1 MRLISRRTRFSQ
13 TAVTVAVI
21 ALAAAGC
28 GKSSDDAS
36 SDTGSSSGKY
46 SGAGIG
52 LAYDVGGKG
61 DQSFNDA
68 AYAGFQKA
76 EKKFGISGRDIE
88 PQDGESDA
96 DKVQRLEQLAKAGY
110 NPVIGVGYA
119 YAPAVKKVA
128 AEYPKVTFGM
138 IDDSTIKSKNVV
150 DMVFAAEQSSYLAGV
165 AAASATK
172 KDHIGFIGGVDI
184 PLIHT
189 FEAGFDQGAKSVNP
203 KIKIESQY
211 LTQTAEEGGF
221 ASPDKGKD
229 AAQGQ
234 IDAGADVIYHAAGL
248 SGQGVI
254 QAAAAAK
261 VWAIGV
267 DSDQY
272 KQSALA
278 KYKDYILGSALK
290 NVGGAVYD
298 LVQSVYEGKP
308 ESGVVEGTLKTGG
321 VGFADSNPKY
331 KAMTKVVAAVD
342 KAKQDIID
350 GKVTVATK

>member
-1 MRLISRRTRFSQ
+1 M
-13 TAVTVAVI
+13 TVAVI

-28 GKSSDDAS
+28 GKSSQDTGAS
-36 SDTGSSSGKY
+36 STSSSGKY
-46 SGAGIG
+46 NGKGIG
-52 LAYDVGGKG
+52 LAYDIGGKG

-68 AYAGFQKA
+68 AFAGFQKA
-76 EKKFGISGRDIE
+76 EKEFGIGGRDVE
-88 PQDGESDA
+88 PADNETDA

-110 NPVIGVGYA
+110 NPIIGVGFV
-119 YAPAVKKVA
+119 YAPAVKTIA
-128 AEYPKVTFGM
+128 AKYPKITFGI
-138 IDDSTIKSKNVV
+138 IDDNEVTAKNVV

-203 KIKIESQY
+203 KIKISSQY
-211 LTQTAEEGGF
+211 LTQTPAEGGF
-221 ASPDKGKD
+221 SSPDKGKA

-234 IDAGADVIYHAAGL
+234 IDSGADVIYHAAGL

-254 QAAAAAK
+254 QAAATAK
-261 VWAIGV
+261 IWAIGV

-272 KQSALA
+272 GQSALA

-298 LVQSVYEGKP
+298 LVKSVYQGKP
-308 ESGVVEGTLKTGG
+308 ESGVIEGTLKTGG
-321 VGFADSNPKY
+321 VGFADTNPKY
-331 KAMTKVVAAVD
+331 KALTKVVAAVD

-350 GKVTVATK
+350 GKVTVNTK

>member
-1 MRLISRRTRFSQ
+1 M
-13 TAVTVAVI
+13 TVAVI

-28 GKSSDDAS
+28 GKSSQDSGATS
-36 SDTGSSSGKY
+36 TNSSGKY
-46 SGAGIG
+46 NGKGIG
-52 LAYDVGGKG
+52 LAYDIGGKG

-68 AYAGFQKA
+68 AFAGFQKA
-76 EKKFGISGRDIE
+76 EKEFGIGGRDIE

-96 DKVQRLEQLAKAGY
+96 DKVQRLDTLAKAGY
-110 NPVIGVGYA
+110 NPIIGVGYS
-119 YAPAVKKVA
+119 YAPAVKEVA
-128 AEYPKVTFGM
+128 AKYPNITFGM
-138 IDDSTIKSKNVV
+138 IDDSTIQAKNVV

-211 LTQTAEEGGF
+211 LTQTAAEGGF
-221 ASPDKGKD
+221 SSPDKGKT

-254 QAAAAAK
+254 EAAATDK

-272 KQSALA
+272 GQSALA

-298 LVQSVYEGKP
+298 LVKSVYEGKP
-308 ESGVVEGTLKTGG
+308 ESGVVNGTLKTGG
-321 VGFADSNPKY
+321 VGFADTNPKY

-350 GKVTVATK
+350 GKVTVNTK

>member
-1 MRLISRRTRFSQ
+1 M
-13 TAVTVAVI
+13 TVAVI

-28 GKSSDDAS
+28 GKSS
-36 SDTGSSSGKY
+36 SDSGATSTNSSGKY
-46 SGAGIG
+46 NGKGIG
-52 LAYDVGGKG
+52 LAYDIGGKG

-68 AYAGFQKA
+68 AFAGFQKA
-76 EKKFGISGRDIE
+76 EKDFGIGGRDVE
-88 PQDGESDA
+88 PADNETDA
-96 DKVQRLEQLAKAGY
+96 DKVQRLDQLAKAGY
-110 NPVIGVGYA
+110 NPIIGVGFV
-119 YAPAVKKVA
+119 YAPAVKEVA
-128 AEYPKVTFGM
+128 AKYPKITFGI
-138 IDDSTIKSKNVV
+138 IDDNEVTAKNVV

-172 KDHIGFIGGVDI
+172 KDHIGFIGGVDV

-211 LTQTAEEGGF
+211 LTQTPAEGGF
-221 ASPDKGKD
+221 SSPDKGKA

-254 QAAAAAK
+254 QAAATAK

-272 KQSALA
+272 AQSALA

-298 LVQSVYEGKP
+298 LVKSVYEGKP

-321 VGFADSNPKY
+321 VGFADTNPKY

-350 GKVTVATK
+350 GKVTVNTK

>member
-1 MRLISRRTRFSQ
+1 M
-13 TAVTVAVI
+13 TVAVI

-28 GKSSDDAS
+28 GKSS
-36 SDTGSSSGKY
+36 SDSAGDTSSSGKY
-46 SGAGIG
+46 NGKGIG
-52 LAYDVGGKG
+52 LAYDIGGKG

-68 AYAGFQKA
+68 AYSGFQKA
-76 EKKFGISGRDIE
+76 EKDFGIGGRDIE
-88 PQDGESDA
+88 PADNETDA
-96 DKVQRLEQLAKAGY
+96 DKIQRLDELAKAGY
-110 NPVIGVGYA
+110 NPIIGVGFV
-119 YAPAVKKVA
+119 YAPAVKEVA
-128 AEYPKVTFGM
+128 AKYPKITFGV
-138 IDDSTIKSKNVV
+138 IDDNEVKADNVV

-172 KDHIGFIGGVDI
+172 KDHIGFIGGVDV

-211 LTQTAEEGGF
+211 LTQTAQEGGF
-221 ASPDKGKD
+221 SSPDKGKA

-254 QAAAAAK
+254 EAAATAK

-272 KQSALA
+272 AQDALA

-298 LVQSVYEGKP
+298 LVKSVHEGKP
-308 ESGVVEGTLKTGG
+308 EAGVVNGTLKTGG
-321 VGFADSNPKY
+321 VGFADTNPKY

-350 GKVTVATK
+350 GKVTVNTK

>member
-1 MRLISRRTRFSQ
+1 MSRRTRFSQ
-13 TAVTVAVI
+13 AAVAVAVI

-28 GKSSDDAS
+28 GKSSDEAS
-36 SDTGSSSGKY
+36 NDSGKKTGSGYSGK
-46 SGAGIG
+46 GIG
-52 LAYDVGGKG
+52 LAYDIGGKG

-68 AYAGFQKA
+68 AYAGLQKA
-76 EKKFGISGRDIE
+76 QKEFKIGGSDIE

-96 DKVQRLEQLAKAGY
+96 DKVQRLEQLAKSGY
-110 NPVIGVGYA
+110 NPVIGVGFV
-119 YAPAVKKVA
+119 YAPAIKEVA
-128 AEYPKVTFGM
+128 AKFPKVTFGI
-138 IDDSTIKSKNVV
+138 IDDEQDKAANVA
-150 DMVFAAEQSSYLAGV
+150 DLVFHEEQASYLAGV
-165 AAASATK
+165 AAAKTTK
-172 KDHIGFIGGVDI
+172 KNHVGFIGGVDI
-184 PLIHT
+184 PLIHK
-189 FEAGFDQGAKSVNP
+189 FEAGFKQGARSVNP

-211 LTQTAEEGGF
+211 LTETPQEGGF

-229 AAQGQ
+229 AASGQ
-234 IDAGADVIYHAAGL
+234 IESGADVIYHAAGL

-254 QAAAAAK
+254 SEAASKK

-272 KQSALA
+272 QQKALA

-298 LVQSVYEGKP
+298 LSKSVVDGKP
-308 ESGVVEGTLKTGG
+308 LSGVVRGDLKSGG

-331 KAMTKVVAAVD
+331 KAMTDVVAAVD

-350 GKVTVATK
+350 GKVTVDIK

>member
-1 MRLISRRTRFSQ
+1 MTM
-13 TAVTVAVI
+13 AVI

-28 GKSSDDAS
+28 GKSSTESTGS
-36 SDTGSSSGKY
+36 SSSSGKY
-46 SGAGIG
+46 SGKGIG
-52 LAYDVGGKG
+52 LAYDIGGKG

-68 AYAGFQKA
+68 AYNGFLKA
-76 EKKFGISGRDIE
+76 EKDFKIGGRDVE
-88 PQDGESDA
+88 PADNETDA
-96 DKVQRLEQLAKAGY
+96 DKVQRLDELAKAGY
-110 NPVIGVGYA
+110 NPIIGVGFV
-119 YAPAVKKVA
+119 YAPAVKEVA
-128 AEYPKVTFGM
+128 AKYPKITFGI
-138 IDDSTIKSKNVV
+138 IDDNEVTAKNVV

-203 KIKIESQY
+203 KVKIDSQY
-211 LTQTAEEGGF
+211 LTQTAQEGGF
-221 ASPDKGKD
+221 SSPDKGKA

-254 QAAAAAK
+254 QAAASAK
-261 VWAIGV
+261 IWAIGV

-272 KQSALA
+272 GQSALA

-298 LVQSVYEGKP
+298 LAKSVYEGKP
-308 ESGVVEGTLKTGG
+308 ESGVVSGTLKSGG
-321 VGFADSNPKY
+321 VGFADTNPKY

-342 KAKQDIID
+342 KAKQDIIS
-350 GKVTVATK
+350 GKVTVNTK

>member
-1 MRLISRRTRFSQ
+1 M
-13 TAVTVAVI
+13 TVAVI

-28 GKSSDDAS
+28 GKSS
-36 SDTGSSSGKY
+36 SDSGATSTNSSGKY
-46 SGAGIG
+46 NGKGIG
-52 LAYDVGGKG
+52 LAYDIGGKG

-68 AYAGFQKA
+68 AFAGFEKA
-76 EKKFGISGRDIE
+76 EKEFGIGGRDIE

-96 DKVQRLEQLAKAGY
+96 DKVQRLDTLAKAGY
-110 NPVIGVGYA
+110 NPIIGVGYS
-119 YAPAVKKVA
+119 YAPAVKEVA
-128 AEYPKVTFGM
+128 AKYPNITFGM
-138 IDDSTIKSKNVV
+138 IDDSTIQAKNVV

-211 LTQTAEEGGF
+211 LTQTAAEGGF
-221 ASPDKGKD
+221 SSPDKGKT

-254 QAAAAAK
+254 EAAASDK

-272 KQSALA
+272 AQDALA

-298 LVQSVYEGKP
+298 LVKSVYEGKP
-308 ESGVVEGTLKTGG
+308 ESGTVNGTLKTGG
-321 VGFADSNPKY
+321 VGFADTNPKY

-350 GKVTVATK
+350 GKVTVNTK

>member
-1 MRLISRRTRFSQ
+1 M
-13 TAVTVAVI
+13 TVAVI

-28 GKSSDDAS
+28 GKSS
-36 SDTGSSSGKY
+36 SDSAGDTSKDGKY
-46 SGAGIG
+46 TGKGIG

-68 AYAGFQKA
+68 AFDGFSKA
-76 EKKFGISGRDIE
+76 EKDFKIGGRDIE
-88 PQDGESDA
+88 PQDNESDA
-96 DKVQRLEQLAKAGY
+96 DKIQRLETLAKAGY
-110 NPVIGVGYA
+110 NPIIGVGYS
-119 YAPAVKKVA
+119 YAPAVKEVA
-128 AEYPKVTFGM
+128 AKYPKITFGM
-138 IDDSTIKSKNVV
+138 IDDSTIKADNVA
-150 DMVFAAEQSSYLAGV
+150 DLVFAAEQSSYLAGV

-211 LTQTAEEGGF
+211 LTQTAAEGGF
-221 ASPDKGKD
+221 SSPDKGKA

-254 QAAAAAK
+254 QAASAAK
-261 VWAIGV
+261 IWAIGV

-272 KQSALA
+272 KQSALGN
-278 KYKDYILGSALK
+278 YKEYILGSALK

-298 LVQSVYEGKP
+298 LAKSVVDGKP

-331 KAMTKVVAAVD
+331 QAMTEVVDAVN

-350 GKVTVATK
+350 GKVTVNTK

>member
-1 MRLISRRTRFSQ
+1 M
-13 TAVTVAVI
+13 TVAVI

-28 GKSSDDAS
+28 GKSSTD
-36 SDTGSSSGKY
+36 SSSGGSDDGKY
-46 SGAGIG
+46 SGKGIG
-52 LAYDVGGKG
+52 LAYDIGGKG

-68 AYAGFQKA
+68 AYSGFKKA
-76 EKKFGISGRDIE
+76 EDEFKIGGRDVE
-88 PQDGESDA
+88 PQDNESDA
-96 DKVQRLEQLAKAGY
+96 DKVQRLETLAKAGY
-110 NPVIGVGYA
+110 NPIIGVGYS
-119 YAPAVKKVA
+119 YAPAVKQVA
-128 AEYPKVTFGM
+128 AKYPKVTFGM
-138 IDDSTIKSKNVV
+138 IDDSTIKAKNVA

-211 LTQTAEEGGF
+211 LTQTAQEGGF
-221 ASPDKGKD
+221 SSPDKGRD

-254 QAAAAAK
+254 QAAAEHK

-272 KQSALA
+272 QQTALA

-298 LVQSVYEGKP
+298 LVKSVYEGKP
-308 ESGVVEGTLKTGG
+308 ESGLVEGTLKSGG

-350 GKVTVATK
+350 GKVTVNTK